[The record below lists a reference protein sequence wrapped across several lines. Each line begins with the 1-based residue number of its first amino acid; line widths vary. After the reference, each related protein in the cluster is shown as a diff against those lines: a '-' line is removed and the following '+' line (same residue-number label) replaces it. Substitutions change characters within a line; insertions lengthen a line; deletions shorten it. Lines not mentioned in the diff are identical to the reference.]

1 MTFTGTGEVSTT
13 TTIAFGGG
21 SADFL
26 TVRHLRAAG
35 GNRALGRAMAHAARR
50 AHGPTAGPTPA
61 ADRTVQHARRHWSA

>member
-13 TTIAFGGG
+13 TAFGGG

-35 GNRALGRAMAHAARR
+35 GNRALGRAMAHA
-50 AHGPTAGPTPA
+50 
-61 ADRTVQHARRHWSA
+61 HARDRRTGPPPADAGG

>member
-35 GNRALGRAMAHAARR
+35 GNRALGRAMAHAHA
-50 AHGPTAGPTPA
+50 
-61 ADRTVQHARRHWSA
+61 HARDRRTGPPPTDAGG

>member
-13 TTIAFGGG
+13 TTIALGG

-35 GNRALGRAMAHAARR
+35 GNRALARAMARAARQADGPDPCSR
-50 AHGPTAGPTPA
+50 A
-61 ADRTVQHARRHWSA
+61 SATLFGVDAE